1 MPRERIYG
9 DAHSSADL
17 LLDWTKATGDPPNT
31 HWAFCLLATRL
42 IQPKVETLLFDLG
55 LD

>member
-1 MPRERIYG
+1 MFRCPDCGDEMPEKFER
-9 DAHSSADL
+9 
-17 LLDWTKATGDPPNT
+17 T

-42 IQPKVETLLFDLG
+42 IEPKVEALLFDLG